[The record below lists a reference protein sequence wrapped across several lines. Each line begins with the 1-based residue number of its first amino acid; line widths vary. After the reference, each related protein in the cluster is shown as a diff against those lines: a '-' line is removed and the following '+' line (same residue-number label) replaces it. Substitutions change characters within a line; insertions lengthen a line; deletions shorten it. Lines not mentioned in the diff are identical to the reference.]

1 MHGKAADKLSV
12 AEPEHLLLAAMA
24 VVFVV
29 KGYTVGINL
38 CDTVVGYGHLVGP
51 VTKSNNSSR
60 ILLCNGVG
68 VAPEV
73 FYHLHGMGKRTL
85 GVDHPCLCVQRVE
98 QWLSRLAALPDLLK
112 VSGPEHT
119 AHGLYRE
126 QEFALIA
133 RRLPI
138 SLFAQPAAGHNA
150 VQVWMQG
157 ELLAPPR

>member
-68 VAPEV
+68 VASEV
-73 FYHLHGMGKRTL
+73 LHHMHGMGKRTL
-85 GVDHPCLCVQRVE
+85 GVDHPCLFVQRIE
-98 QWLSRLAALPDLLK
+98 QWLSGLAALP
-112 VSGPEHT
+112 
-119 AHGLYRE
+119 
-126 QEFALIA
+126 
-133 RRLPI
+133 
-138 SLFAQPAAGHNA
+138 
-150 VQVWMQG
+150 
-157 ELLAPPR
+157 ELLEVACLKHPAQSSTRKAHQSLLLPHKRGQSASFFHKCERFIV